1 MTNQELKEL
10 IIRMLNSIND
20 NRKLQRIYDYVH
32 RIFIN
37 RTG

>member
-10 IIRMLNSIND
+10 IIRMLDSIDD
-20 NRKLQRIYDYVH
+20 NRKLRRIYDYIH